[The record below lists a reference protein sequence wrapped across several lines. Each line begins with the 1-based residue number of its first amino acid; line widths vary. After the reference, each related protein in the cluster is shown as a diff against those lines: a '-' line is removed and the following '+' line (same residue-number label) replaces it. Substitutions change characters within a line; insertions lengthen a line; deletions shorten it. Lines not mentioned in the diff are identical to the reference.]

1 MAYGND
7 ARPALAS
14 YALLHANRRVPSI
27 GAVTPTG
34 LRQCSC
40 SETFLCVG
48 LVTTAAQLTFI
59 SLIDRAEP
67 EFVGSVPWLTD
78 PTIVIYV
85 FRLRNINHTSLM
97 SKRASRCVSH
107 APVMPQSLPS
117 ALCPSGKASV
127 VPLQPRTRRSSD
139 GIRARGVHCR

>member
-7 ARPALAS
+7 ARLALAT
-14 YALLHANRRVPSI
+14 YTLLHANRLVSPI
-27 GAVTPTG
+27 GPVIPPG
-34 LRQCSC
+34 FRQCSC
-40 SETFLCVG
+40 SETPFGVG
-48 LVTTAAQLTFI
+48 LVTTAVQLTFI
-59 SLIDRAEP
+59 SLIDRAAP
-67 EFVGSVPWLTD
+67 EFVGTVPWLTD

-85 FRLRNINHTSLM
+85 SRLRNINHTNLL
-97 SKRASRCVSH
+97 SKRGSHCVSH

-127 VPLQPRTRRSSD
+127 VPLQPRVRRNSD

>member
-7 ARPALAS
+7 ARLALAT
-14 YALLHANRRVPSI
+14 YTLLHANPLVSPI
-27 GAVTPTG
+27 GAVTPLG
-34 LRQCSC
+34 LRQCSY

-59 SLIDRAEP
+59 SLIDRVEP
-67 EFVGSVPWLTD
+67 EFVGTVPWLTD

-97 SKRASRCVSH
+97 SKRGSRYVSPT
-107 APVMPQSLPS
+107 PVKPQSLPS
-117 ALCPSGKASV
+117 ALCPSGKALV
-127 VPLQPRTRRSSD
+127 APLQPRARRNSD
-139 GIRARGVHCR
+139 GIRACGVHCR